1 MLTLAWPWLFLLLP
15 LPWLLRRR
23 KVQETVV
30 STAVQVPFFEQAR
43 VAVAGYKG
51 STASR
56 HPKASWKKI
65 LFLLSWFLLILA
77 CTRPQWLGQPIPLKT
92 EARDL
97 ILAVDISPSMQ
108 ETDLLLKGF
117 QATRLDVVK
126 SVVGD
131 FTLQR
136 KGDRLGL
143 ILFGA
148 QPYIQAPLTFDLT
161 TVTRLLEEATLGIA
175 GNATAIGDAL
185 GLAIKRLRERPADA
199 RVLILLT
206 DGANTGG
213 EVSPEQAA
221 KLAAEAG
228 IKVYTIGVGADE
240 VLRRGL
246 FGYRKENPSAD
257 LDEKLLKEIADA
269 TGGQYFRARNTGEL
283 ELIYEA
289 INQLEPIEQE
299 QRIYRPI
306 TEYYAAPLAASML
319 LMLSFWFIQW
329 LTQRTGSFRA
339 HTTTPPQEQGHSS
352 YYSHYGTEHYSHY
365 GTEQLNPGQQE
376 TGANN

>member
-1 MLTLAWPWLFLLLP
+1 MLTLAWPWLFILLP
-15 LPWLLRRR
+15 LPWLLKQRNPR
-23 KVQETVV
+23 ETAV
-30 STAVQVPFFEQAR
+30 STAVQVPFYEQAR
-43 VAVAGYKG
+43 EAMAGYKG
-51 STASR
+51 TATSKPQR
-56 HPKASWKKI
+56 PLWKK
-65 LFLLSWFLLILA
+65 LLLLLSWALLVLA
-77 CTRPQWLGQPIPLKT
+77 CTRPQWLGEPIPLKT

-97 ILAVDISPSMQ
+97 MLAVDISPSMQ

-117 QATRLDVVK
+117 QATRLEVVK

-131 FTLQR
+131 FTQQR
-136 KGDRLGL
+136 QGDRLGL

-199 RVLILLT
+199 RILILLT

-213 EVSPEQAA
+213 EVSPERAA
-221 KLAAEAG
+221 NLAADAG
-228 IKVYTIGVGADE
+228 IKIYTVGIGADE

-257 LDEKLLKEIADA
+257 LDERLLKQIADV

-299 QRIYRPI
+299 QQIYRPV
-306 TEYYAAPLAASML
+306 TEYYALPLATAML
-319 LMLSFWFIQW
+319 LMVLFWSFDWLS
-329 LTQRTGSFRA
+329 LHTGNVTGLIRGGNKATRIPAGDKAHGFGPATYRA
-339 HTTTPPQEQGHSS
+339 VPQGAKPVTETTD
-352 YYSHYGTEHYSHY
+352 
-365 GTEQLNPGQQE
+365 
-376 TGANN
+376 

>member
-23 KVQETVV
+23 KSRETAA

-51 STASR
+51 ATANR
-56 HPKASWKKI
+56 PPKAVWKKV
-65 LFLLSWFLLILA
+65 LFLLSWGLLILA

-97 ILAVDISPSMQ
+97 MLAVDISPSMQ

-131 FTLQR
+131 FTQHR
-136 KGDRLGL
+136 EGDRLGL

-257 LDEKLLKEIADA
+257 LDEELLKKIADE

-299 QRIYRPI
+299 QRVYRPV
-306 TEYYAAPLAASML
+306 TEYYAVPLAASMF
-319 LMLSFWFIQW
+319 LMLLFWLIQW
-329 LTQRTGSFRA
+329 WRQRAGSHRAPAATPFQNQGSKPHPPHTGA
-339 HTTTPPQEQGHSS
+339 
-352 YYSHYGTEHYSHY
+352 
-365 GTEQLNPGQQE
+365 EQLNTRQQE
-376 TGANN
+376 TGVIY